1 MGGAKSF
8 FSPDQVA
15 AIKEAVVAA
24 EIKTSGE
31 IRVFIEGK
39 CTESECLDRAAHIFD
54 ELKLQKTAQRNGVL
68 FYLAVD
74 DRKFAILG
82 DAGINKI
89 VTSDFWDATK
99 EHMQTRFRKGEFTEG
114 LVDGIFMAGE
124 KLITHFPGTH
134 DDINEL
140 EDDVIFGE

>member
-1 MGGAKSF
+1 MGGANSF
-8 FSPDQVA
+8 FTPDQVA
-15 AIKEAVVAA
+15 AIKEAVIAA

-31 IRVFIEGK
+31 VRVFIESK
-39 CTESECLDRAAHIFD
+39 CTGGECLDRAADVFD
-54 ELKLQKTAQRNGVL
+54 ELKLQKTEQRNGVL

-74 DRKFAILG
+74 DHKFAILG
-82 DAGINKI
+82 DAGINKK
-89 VTSDFWDATK
+89 VPADFWDTTK

-114 LVDGIFMAGE
+114 LVDGIHMAGE
-124 KLITHFPGTH
+124 KLIAHFPGVH